1 MKLHVPPPLSADLSW
16 VHFLVLNLLLRMPLT
31 PTLPIDLG
39 WWGDASTSFSVGIV
53 LGSHWAV
60 WKWAPGFMVG
70 PQMIYDI
77 SCAKAIAIELG
88 LCVAISLHFL
98 SPNPVGGHTFLVCS
112 DNIGVV
118 MVTNK
123 GHSHSQEMNKIL
135 KHIYLLQAQHQIRLK
150 AVHVASQNNISD
162 TLSCG
167 SITEFLASFPSINA
181 QISIPLLNNLVGKLV
196 PL

>member
-1 MKLHVPPPLSADLSW
+1 
-16 VHFLVLNLLLRMPLT
+16 
-31 PTLPIDLG
+31 
-39 WWGDASTSFSVGIV
+39 
-53 LGSHWAV
+53 
-60 WKWAPGFMVG
+60 MVG

-77 SCAKAIAIELG
+77 SCAEAIAIKLG

-98 SPNPVGGHTFLVCS
+98 SPSPVGGCTFLVCS

-123 GHSHSQEMNKIL
+123 GRSRSQETNKIL

-162 TLSCG
+162 TR